1 MWFGIDPG
9 LVNIQKNALRSMV
22 SLVFIKRVRLFRG
35 RILKIILF
43 TKQFLNLLHFSN
55 SFHFEKIN
63 IPLSPCQV
71 RFRLLIIFFFDENFY
86 FFFDQIL
93 VFFFDKKFRFFIIFY
108 YFFDTKF
115 GFFYKIFFDKKIR
128 FFIKFYF
135 F

>member
-1 MWFGIDPG
+1 MVWHRPRVGKYPEECTSLDGLPSVHKKGPFIPG
-9 LVNIQKNALRSMV
+9 KNSENYTFHETI
-22 SLVFIKRVRLFRG
+22 SQFITFLKFIPFRENKYTVVTMPG
-35 RILKIILF
+35 KISIF
-43 TKQFLNLLHFSN
+43 YN
-55 SFHFEKIN
+55 
-63 IPLSPCQV
+63 
-71 RFRLLIIFFFDENFY
+71 FFFVGRKFR